1 MAPAMAT
8 AMATAMAMAIDMR
21 DWSDDVAD
29 QENRKLRDMAYRD
42 WQAPP
47 REPLWPIVVA
57 FVFGV
62 GAIISLA
69 LWLAR

>member
-1 MAPAMAT
+1 
-8 AMATAMAMAIDMR
+8 MR

-57 FVFGV
+57 FVFGI